1 MHDAVAGHYA
11 RAEIL
16 SAILRALESQGKD
29 LAQLTPLDLAPVD
42 EFHVRGRQATIEL
55 ANLASLEPGERVL
68 DVGCGLGGSVR
79 YLASERGCRTI
90 GVDLTDEY
98 VQVATALAKLVR
110 LDQKVE
116 FRQGSALALPFP
128 DQAFDVA
135 WTEHVQMNIVNK
147 RAFYREL
154 ARVLAPGGRIV
165 FHDLFQGEGGPVHVP
180 VPWADDSSISFLVD
194 PQTARAAIESAGLRI
209 AHWEDRTQHSLDWFT
224 ATTEKMRRTVGRAPL
239 GLHLLMGENA
249 TTKSANSLANL
260 RERRVVVVQAMCV
273 LSPAQP

>member
-224 ATTEKMRRTVGRAPL
+224 ATTEKMRTVGRAPL